1 MPYEKLRC
9 DRGEYVLY
17 RLTELCV
24 TGVLMQTTAVRCRT
38 PQRRVE
44 MYQRILV
51 PVDGS
56 DTSNRG
62 LQEAIK
68 LAQALN
74 AELKLVHVVNEFYAP
89 GGVEVY
95 YDLPTA
101 MDSLREA
108 GKQALAKGEKT
119 AQDAGV
125 KASADLI
132 EAMGAR
138 AADRIVDAANRW
150 PADLIIMGTHGRR
163 GFERFALGSDAE
175 TVLRASTVPVLLIR
189 APR

>member
-1 MPYEKLRC
+1 MYE
-9 DRGEYVLY
+9 
-17 RLTELCV
+17 
-24 TGVLMQTTAVRCRT
+24 
-38 PQRRVE
+38 
-44 MYQRILV
+44 RILV

-62 LQEAIK
+62 LQEAIA

-95 YDLPTA
+95 YDLPAA

-119 AQDAGV
+119 AQEARV
-125 KASADLI
+125 KTSADLI

-138 AADRIVDAANRW
+138 AADRIVDAASRW
-150 PADLIIMGTHGRR
+150 PADLIVMGTHGRR

-175 TVLRASTVPVLLIR
+175 TVLRSSTVPVLLVR
-189 APR
+189 VPR